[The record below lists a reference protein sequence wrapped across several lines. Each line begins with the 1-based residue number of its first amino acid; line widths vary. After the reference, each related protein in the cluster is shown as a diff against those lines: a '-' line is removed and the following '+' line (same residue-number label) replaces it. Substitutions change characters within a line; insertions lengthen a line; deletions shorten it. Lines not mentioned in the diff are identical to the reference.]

1 MAPAESVE
9 PAPALSGRILVT
21 GARGFAG
28 SHLMRRLG
36 DRAVPADVDVLDADA
51 IREAIRA
58 EGFSAVAH
66 LAATASVAQSWNQ
79 GADVW
84 QVNAV
89 GTVNVLDAVVA
100 EAPGARVLVVSTA
113 EIYGVADRFPT
124 PEDSPAAPLS
134 PYGASKVGAEVAC
147 GRVRRAEGLDVV
159 VARSF
164 PHVGPGQ
171 EESFAVGSW
180 VHQIAL
186 AELSGGGTLHVG
198 DLSVRRDLVDVRD
211 VARAY
216 ELLLAPAVP
225 ADTYNVSSGHARE
238 LREVV
243 ELLIEL
249 AHCTVEVEQDST
261 RLRSVDI
268 PILCGDASR
277 LAEATGWSPKIPFE
291 QTLAD
296 ALEEARHAVQAA
308 DAAKV

>member
-1 MAPAESVE
+1 
-9 PAPALSGRILVT
+9 
-21 GARGFAG
+21 
-28 SHLMRRLG
+28 MRRLG
-36 DRAVPADVDVLDADA
+36 DRAVAADVDVLDADA
-51 IREAIRA
+51 LREAIRA
-58 EGFSAVAH
+58 EGPAAVTH

-124 PEDSPAAPLS
+124 REDARAAPLS

-147 GRVRRAEGLDVV
+147 GRARRADGLDVV

-171 EESFAVGSW
+171 EETFAVGSW

-198 DLSVRRDLVDVRD
+198 DLTVRRDLVDVRD

-225 ADTYNVSSGHARE
+225 ADTYNVASGHAWE

-243 ELLIEL
+243 ELLLEL
-249 AHCTVEVEQDST
+249 ARCPVEVEQDSA

-277 LAEATGWSPKIPFE
+277 LAEATGWSPEIPLE

-296 ALEEARHAVQAA
+296 ALEEARHAVRAA
-308 DAAKV
+308 EAAKV

>member
-1 MAPAESVE
+1 
-9 PAPALSGRILVT
+9 
-21 GARGFAG
+21 
-28 SHLMRRLG
+28 MRRLG
-36 DRAVPADVDVLDADA
+36 DRAVRADVDILDADA
-51 IREAIRA
+51 LREAVRA
-58 EGFSAVAH
+58 ERFTAVAH
-66 LAATASVAQSWNQ
+66 LAATASVAQSWNL

-84 QVNAV
+84 RVNAV
-89 GTVNVLDAVVA
+89 GTVNVLDAVIA

-113 EIYGVADRFPT
+113 EIYGVADRIPT

-147 GRVRRAEGLDVV
+147 GRARRAEGLDVV

-225 ADTYNVSSGHARE
+225 ADTYNVASGHARE

-243 ELLIEL
+243 ELLVEL
-249 AHCTVEVEQDST
+249 ARCTVEVEQDSN

-277 LAEATGWSPKIPFE
+277 LAEATGWSPQIPLE
-291 QTLAD
+291 HTLAD

>member
-9 PAPALSGRILVT
+9 PAHALSGSILVT

-36 DRAVPADVDVLDADA
+36 ERAVPSDVDILDADGL
-51 IREAIRA
+51 REAIRA
-58 EGFSAVAH
+58 EAPAAVAH
-66 LAATASVAQSWNQ
+66 LAATASVAQSWNK

-89 GTVNVLDAVVA
+89 GTVNVLDAVA
-100 EAPGARVLVVSTA
+100 TEAPGARVLVVSTA
-113 EIYGVADRFPT
+113 EVYGVADHFPT
-124 PEDSPAAPLS
+124 HEDAPAAPLS
-134 PYGASKVGAEVAC
+134 PYGASKLGAEVAC
-147 GRVRRAEGLDVV
+147 GRARRADKLDVV
-159 VARSF
+159 VSRSF

-198 DLSVRRDLVDVRD
+198 DLTVRRDLVDVRD

-216 ELLLAPAVP
+216 ELLLTTAVP
-225 ADTYNVSSGHARE
+225 ADTYNVASGRARE

-243 ELLIEL
+243 ELLVEL
-249 AHCTVEVEQDST
+249 ARCPVEVEQDSG

-277 LAEATGWSPKIPFE
+277 LAEATGWSPEIPLE

-296 ALEEARHAVQAA
+296 ALDEARRAVRTAETA
-308 DAAKV
+308 DV

>member
-1 MAPAESVE
+1 
-9 PAPALSGRILVT
+9 
-21 GARGFAG
+21 
-28 SHLMRRLG
+28 MRRLG
-36 DRAVPADVDVLDADA
+36 ERAIAADGDVLDADA
-51 IREAIRA
+51 LREAIRA
-58 EGFSAVAH
+58 EGPAAVAH

-124 PEDSPAAPLS
+124 REDARAAPLS

-147 GRVRRAEGLDVV
+147 GRARRADGLDVV

-171 EESFAVGSW
+171 EETFAVGSW

-198 DLSVRRDLVDVRD
+198 DLTVRRDLVDVRD

-216 ELLLAPAVP
+216 ELLLASAVP
-225 ADTYNVSSGHARE
+225 AETYNVASGHARE
-238 LREVV
+238 LSEVV

-249 AHCTVEVEQDST
+249 ARCPVEVEQDSA

-277 LAEATGWSPKIPFE
+277 LAEATGWSPEIPLE

-296 ALEEARHAVQAA
+296 ALEEARHAVQTAE
-308 DAAKV
+308 AAKV